1 MARKSK
7 NGSVVFWTLIARAFL
22 LSVLPEKVLAQ
33 VPEAQSMDAE
43 EARGF
48 LVQRRWSPYLVGIGI
63 GVLSWL
69 TFLVSNKAL
78 GISTAYVRTSGML
91 ERAVR
96 GTRIDRMPYFR
107 KYPPKVDWEWMLVA
121 GVIVG
126 AFLSAVSSGDFRWE
140 AVPSLWQERMGNN
153 ALVRWLVALLGG
165 IVMSIGARWARGCTS
180 GHGISGTLQLAVS
193 SWLAV
198 ICFFIGGVITAMI
211 IYHGFG

>member
-1 MARKSK
+1 MARKSE
-7 NGSVVFWTLIARAFL
+7 NGSGVFWTLLAGAFL
-22 LSVLPEKVLAQ
+22 LSVLPQTVLARATEVQ
-33 VPEAQSMDAE
+33 VMDAE
-43 EARGF
+43 ETRSF

-69 TFLVSNKAL
+69 TFLLSNKAL

-91 ERAVR
+91 EKAVR
-96 GTRIDRMPYFR
+96 GTRIDRMPYFQ

-121 GVIVG
+121 GVVIG
-126 AFLSAVSSGDFRWE
+126 AFLSAATSGDFRWE
-140 AVPSLWQERMGNN
+140 AVPALWQERMGDN
-153 ALVRWLVALLGG
+153 AMVRWLVALIGG

-211 IYHGFG
+211 IYYGFG